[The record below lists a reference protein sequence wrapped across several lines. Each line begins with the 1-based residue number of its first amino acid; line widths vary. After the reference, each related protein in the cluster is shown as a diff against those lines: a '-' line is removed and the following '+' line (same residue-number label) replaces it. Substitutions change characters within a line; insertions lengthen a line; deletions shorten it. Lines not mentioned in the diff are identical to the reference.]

1 MRIIKDNAE
10 LFGIREKL
18 YNGDE
23 KKIFRLISE
32 ALLYNHKDIIL
43 LLGKYEVIGDD
54 SVPTEIQEITP
65 ILVEKLN
72 QGDKAF
78 NYEFAEILRRYS
90 HPGGGIDPI
99 TAIANAIGEIFNFG
113 GSLVDKGTQ
122 ADAINAQVTADILR
136 AKDAKKRRAA
146 QITMIVVAF
155 VSVVIIIITIS
166 IFKPFAKKQ

>member
-1 MRIIKDNAE
+1 MISIIKDNAE
-10 LFGIREKL
+10 LFGIREEL

-23 KKIFRLISE
+23 KKIFRLISK
-32 ALLYNHKDIIL
+32 ALLHNPKDIIL

-72 QGDKAF
+72 QGDRAF
-78 NYEFAEILRRYS
+78 NYEFAEILTRYS
-90 HPGGGIDPI
+90 HQVDAGIV
-99 TAIANAIGEIFNFG
+99 TAIAEAVGSIFGFGE
-113 GSLVDKGTQ
+113 SLVDKSSQ
-122 ADAINAQVTADILR
+122 ADAINAQVTADIIK

-166 IFKPFAKKQ
+166 IFKPFAKK

>member
-1 MRIIKDNAE
+1 MISIIKDNAE
-10 LFGIREKL
+10 LFGIREEL

-23 KKIFRLISE
+23 KKIFRLISK
-32 ALLYNHKDIIL
+32 ALLHNPKDIIL

-78 NYEFAEILRRYS
+78 NYEFAEILTRYS
-90 HPGGGIDPI
+90 QVGADVIA
-99 TAIANAIGEIFNFG
+99 AISKAIGDIFGFG
-113 GSLVDKGTQ
+113 ESLVDKSSQ